1 MFASLQPIASR
12 SVSVSY
18 LVCKQGAGCYDNC
31 KINCIDVYG
40 LIAFICL
47 DFVPDA
53 CSPQEDIYLSC
64 KFHEKSS
71 QAL

>member
-1 MFASLQPIASR
+1 MTIAKLECSN
-12 SVSVSY
+12 S
-18 LVCKQGAGCYDNC
+18 
-31 KINCIDVYG
+31 IDVYG

-53 CSPQEDIYLSC
+53 CSPQENIYLSR